1 MLRFFTKFQRSRN
14 FLLLAFCGLL
24 LIGLIAFYIPN
35 TPLDPSGTFSS
46 SAAED
51 DTVIAKVGS
60 EEIKLKDYRLALANM
75 ASTFGRG
82 NALPMSTLK
91 ALGMDKQV
99 LDQLISNRLLLAKA
113 DELNLTGTDREV
125 SDIIKRNFID
135 TEGRWVGAEE
145 YKRRL
150 KLQGQDVAEYEQD
163 RRSEISARKMR
174 NFMTAALQVSDREI
188 EEKFKRDNTKIDVTY
203 ATIDLDKVREKYSPT
218 DEDLKA
224 WYESHKGEFKA
235 TEATRKVEYIFIS
248 TDDVAKIVP
257 VTEEELKQEY
267 ENRKQVEFR
276 VSIIKLDVL
285 TTNDE
290 GTVQA
295 KINDLNRRVRG
306 VEGGTPPE
314 DFAVVAK
321 GNSQDKSAAGGGD
334 IGWIRKDANKSGDW
348 RQRPYSN
355 GLSVGAI
362 DGPFRDGQSWYI
374 LKVTEQRDVPFAQ
387 MRETLKA
394 TLTNNKSFQYASQMA
409 DKAYEKATEFKD
421 LRKAAEE
428 IAKELKVNPAT
439 MVKTTPYFKNGDPL
453 PDLGKGAGRASN
465 PAFEEAVSTLKKG
478 EIGDKVSIPGGQA
491 VPRLVDI
498 IENGQQL
505 TFEQA
510 RNQVEDKLRQEKEP
524 TLAQAK
530 AREIAGKAAN
540 AAEFERLA
548 RAEGLEVKTDTNFNN
563 YSFPGASAG
572 GLQAGNQA
580 RTALYGLKE
589 GEVARNPV
597 KVGTSY
603 LIFAATKRTEADL
616 SKLPAERDSIRQI
629 LLNERQSTA
638 LEAYLKSVRSSFEKD
653 GKIKIYQDR
662 IDKFFAAADTPI
674 PQ

>member
-24 LIGLIAFYIPN
+24 LIGLIVFYIPN

-51 DTVIAKVGS
+51 NTVIAKVGS

-135 TEGRWVGAEE
+135 PEGRWVGAEE

-150 KLQGQDVAEYEQD
+150 KLQGQDVAEYEKD

-218 DEDLKA
+218 EEDLKA

-267 ENRKQVEFR
+267 ANRKQVEFR

-285 TTNDE
+285 TPNDE

-439 MVKTTPYFKNGDPL
+439 LVKMTPYFKNGDPL

-530 AREIAGKAAN
+530 AREIVNKATN

-638 LEAYLKSVRSSFEKD
+638 LEAYLKAVRSSFEKE

-662 IDKFFAAADTPI
+662 IDKFFATADTPI